1 MKKYLKFL
9 MLLPFVTLF
18 AACDLGD
25 SEPVGKYAFE
35 TDAQKIL
42 IEAKL
47 PNGVYDADDIYIC
60 GPFNGAEPESYVADA
75 KWRLT
80 QSSINI
86 NIFGVYLDPNDFVEG
101 TSLGDGF
108 WFYSANSGL
117 SLTTKKELATYTSNA
132 GAGQRTS
139 VVVSQWGEPVKD
151 EVETLPEHP
160 GTIRVYVDNQAGWE
174 AVALYQWGTEN
185 NLGGSWPGMQ
195 PTGTEVISEVEY
207 IYFEYKIEDVDG
219 KAQNLIFNNNNGGIQ
234 TDDIPVTFSSDVV
247 DHFFRI
253 FNEKDWE
260 AIDNPIKPVQ
270 KLPEHEG
277 TIRVY
282 ADNQAGWEAVAL
294 YQWGTENNLGG
305 SWPGMQPTGTEIIA
319 DVEYTYFEYA
329 IADVEGKEQNL
340 IFNNNNGGTQT
351 ADMPVVF
358 SAEVVDHFY
367 VIYNE
372 NDCEVIADPFNRTT
386 PGQTPEEPET
396 PETPEDPET
405 PEEPETPAEPVAV
418 TFFIQD
424 NTGYAA
430 TYIYAWGASEV
441 FGSWPGT
448 QLENFV
454 TLGGVPYARIDVEA
468 EAYELGYNP
477 IMNDNNGTQYD
488 CPAVTSARYNFIIA
502 GETAAELGAAP
513 DVKIYVDDQTGWEA
527 ITLYSWG
534 DGEAFGGW
542 PGGTYATETVD
553 GKEYKVFTVPA
564 ANFGG
569 SCNLIFNNNGGGTQ
583 LSDYNVR
590 ADRDYF
596 LTVTAEGVTPI
607 E

>member
-117 SLTTKKELATYTSNA
+117 SLTTKKELATFTSNA

-139 VVVSQWGEPVKD
+139 IVVSQWGEPVSN
-151 EVETLPEHP
+151 EVETLPEHS
-160 GTIRVYVDNQAGWE
+160 GTIRVYVDNQIGWE
-174 AVALYQWGTEN
+174 TVRLYMYGTEN
-185 NLGGSWPGMQ
+185 NLGGGWPGAEV
-195 PTGTEVISEVEY
+195 TGTETISGVDY
-207 IYFEYKIEDVDG
+207 LYFEYAVADVEG
-219 KAQNLIFNNNNGGIQ
+219 KEEHLIFNDGNGTQ
-234 TDDIPVTFSSDVV
+234 IPGDQEPVITFSADVV
-247 DHFFRI
+247 DYFFKV
-253 FNEKDWE
+253 FGEKQCE
-260 AIDNPIKPVQ
+260 AIDNPIKPVITM
-270 KLPEHEG
+270 PEHDNSV
-277 TIRVY
+277 RVY
-282 ADNQAGWEAVAL
+282 IDNQSGWEAVML
-294 YQWGTENNLGG
+294 YMYGTENNLGG
-305 SWPGMQPTGTEIIA
+305 GWPGAAATGTETIG
-319 DVEYTYFEYA
+319 DVDYIYFEYA
-329 IADVEGKEQNL
+329 IADVDGKEEHL
-340 IFNNNNGGTQT
+340 IFNDGNGTQIAKEQEPIIT
-351 ADMPVVF
+351 F
-358 SAEVVDHFY
+358 SADVVDYAFLLNADLQC
-367 VIYNE
+367 IAI
-372 NDCEVIADPFNRTT
+372 DPTDRSADEVPA
-386 PGQTPEEPET
+386 PET
-396 PETPEDPET
+396 PETPET

-418 TFFIQD
+418 TFFIQN

-477 IMNDNNGTQYD
+477 IMNNNNGTQYD

-527 ITLYSWG
+527 IALYSWG

-564 ANFGG
+564 ASFGG

-583 LSDYNVR
+583 LSDYKVR